1 LNAARTRAVCDI
13 LSRLHVGRLEF
24 SGPHGERFCFAGRVA
39 GPLAHVELRNSDA
52 FVDFLRVNRGGARAF
67 LDGGWDTD
75 DLAAV
80 LTLAELN
87 YEVFTAPA
95 SSSWRRLMPASITR
109 CKRANIHSR
118 YRLGPDF
125 YRHWL
130 DSSMSYSAALFDD
143 DASRDLEQAQV
154 AKFDRILQGLRPQP
168 GQTMLD
174 IGCGWGGFAQHVAAR
189 YGCRV
194 HGITLSSRQADWA
207 RQRIRA
213 AGLEHLVTIQAGDF
227 REVRG
232 RYDFVVSIE
241 AYEAMGQSAWGP
253 YFDTIAR
260 CLHDGGKGL
269 MQAAV
274 VADVVFD
281 RDRKY
286 PNFIRQHIHPKAR
299 LAAWPML
306 EELARRAR
314 LRVRCSVLSSDDYI
328 RTLQCWR
335 ERFNQAWPQLTGL
348 GLEPEFRRLW
358 NFYLAYCEAR
368 YRAGSTRLVQAHLEP
383 AR

>member
-1 LNAARTRAVCDI
+1 MHAACHI
-13 LSRLHVGRLEF
+13 LSRLHVGRLEV
-24 SGPHGERFCFAGRVA
+24 SGPHGEHFCFAGRVA
-39 GPLAHVELRNSDA
+39 GPVAQVELRNGEA
-52 FVDFLRVNRGGARAF
+52 LEHFLQVSRGGAPAF
-67 LDGGWDTD
+67 FDGGWDTD

-87 YEVFTAPA
+87 REVFNAPA
-95 SSSWRRLMPASITR
+95 STFWRALMRASIAR

-125 YRHWL
+125 YRQWL

-143 DASRDLEQAQV
+143 DAGRNLEQAQV
-154 AKFDRILQGLRPQP
+154 AKFDRIVQSLCPQP

-174 IGCGWGGFAQHVAAR
+174 IGCGWGGFAHHVAAR

-194 HGITLSSRQADWA
+194 HGITLSKQQADWA
-207 RQRIRA
+207 QQRIRA
-213 AGLEHLVTIQAGDF
+213 AGLEHLVSIQAGDF

-241 AYEAMGQSAWGP
+241 AYEGMGQSAWGP

-260 CLHDGGKGL
+260 CLHDDGKGFV
-269 MQAAV
+269 QGAV
-274 VADVVFD
+274 VADGVFE
-281 RDRKY
+281 RDR
-286 PNFIRQHIHPKAR
+286 NHGHFIRQHIHPKAQ

-306 EELARRAR
+306 EAHACRAR
-314 LRVRCSVLSSDDYI
+314 LSVRSWVASSEDYI

-335 ERFNQAWPQLTGL
+335 ERFNQAWPHLAGL
-348 GLEPEFRRLW
+348 GLDARFRRLW
-358 NFYLAYCEAR
+358 NFYLAYCEAG
-368 YRAGSTRLVQAHLEP
+368 YRAGSTRLMQVHLEP
-383 AR
+383 VR

>member
-1 LNAARTRAVCDI
+1 MRAVCDI
-13 LSRLHVGRLEF
+13 LSKLHAGRLEF
-24 SGPHGERFCFAGRVA
+24 SGLHGEHFRFAGHVA
-39 GPLAHVELRNSDA
+39 GPVAHIELRSSEA
-52 FVDFLRVNRGGARAF
+52 FEHFLRVNEGGAEAF
-67 LDGGWDTD
+67 FDGGWDTD

-80 LTLAELN
+80 LTLAEIN
-87 YEVFTAPA
+87 DEVFRVPA
-95 SSSWRRLMPASITR
+95 SSRWRALMRECIAR
-109 CKRANIHSR
+109 CRRANIHSR
-118 YRLGPDF
+118 YRLGPNF

-130 DSSMSYSAALFDD
+130 DSSMSYSSALFDG
-143 DASRDLEQAQV
+143 DAGRDLEQAQV
-154 AKFDRILQGLRPQP
+154 AKFDRIAQGLSLQP
-168 GQTMLD
+168 GQTLLD
-174 IGCGWGGFAQHVAAR
+174 IGCGWGGFAHHVAAR

-207 RQRIRA
+207 RQRICA
-213 AGLEHLVTIQAGDF
+213 GGLEHLVTIQAGDF

-260 CLHDGGKGL
+260 CLHDDGKAL
-269 MQAAV
+269 VQAAV
-274 VADVVFD
+274 VAGTVFD
-281 RDRKY
+281 RDRKHG
-286 PNFIRQHIHPKAR
+286 NFIRQHIHPKAL

-306 EELARRAR
+306 EAHARRAH
-314 LRVRCSVLSSDDYI
+314 LRVRCSVVSSDDYI

-348 GLEPEFRRLW
+348 GLEPRFRRLW

-368 YRAGSTRLVQAHLEP
+368 YRAGSTQLVQAHLEP